1 MEITGLDHYTLRVA
15 PSELQGLRS
24 FYVDVLGLR
33 EGPRP
38 DFDFPGHWLYAG
50 ALAAV
55 HLAGNQPAGE
65 PPVRADLPT
74 GRFNHVALR
83 ASGLASTRG
92 RLRALGI
99 EWQEASV
106 PGMPLHQVFLRDPAG
121 VQIELSFDAAELTE
135 AGPLARR
142 AAC

>member
-24 FYVDVLGLR
+24 FYVDVLGLP

-50 ALAAV
+50 AQAAV